1 MNSEQLNREF
11 LDVKDAAYRY
21 AVALLHDVAEAED
34 AIQDLYERLWRRRLF
49 LRQRGFRSLV
59 MTSTR
64 NLALDRLR
72 VRERRRMEPIDAVA
86 GESVE
91 LGEERD
97 EVAIIRGIIPV
108 CPHAKG
114 RLSTCAMLRVWLS
127 RI

>member
-34 AIQDLYERLWRRRLF
+34 AIQDLYERLWRRRLL
-49 LRQRGFRSLV
+49 LRLRGFRSLV

-64 NLALDRLR
+64 NLALDRR
-72 VRERRRMEPIDAVA
+72 RAQERRRMESIDAVA

-97 EVAIIRGIIPV
+97 
-108 CPHAKG
+108 
-114 RLSTCAMLRVWLS
+114 
-127 RI
+127 

>member
-72 VRERRRMEPIDAVA
+72 ARERRRMESIDEVA

-97 EVAIIRGIIPV
+97 EVAII
-108 CPHAKG
+108 
-114 RLSTCAMLRVWLS
+114 
-127 RI
+127 